1 MDKDLSDKNKEFQ
14 KLITKEATFKDGIK
28 VLLELRDSLFEQITQ
43 IVNGYPKDAFWIIPF
58 AGAEGYHSKTLAYSI
73 WHVLRIEDIVLHT
86 LILNNSQ
93 VLEKGEWQKKIG
105 AEIITTGNELS
116 GQQISDFSKT
126 LDGVVPAEQNITLVL
141 LQPVPQMEYA
151 LTQNAARK
159 KVLTVAGN
167 VQKLKAVKFRAVA
180 AVEKRHEERYRA
192 LLNEE
197 DAAYAQL
204 KDSSV
209 KIWECLS
216 CGHIVLVPEAPE
228 YCPTCDEHNAY
239 TQVTE
244 ENYDLIR
251 TWG

>member
-1 MDKDLSDKNKEFQ
+1 MLTADFH
-14 KLITKEATFKDGIK
+14 ATT
-28 VLLELRDSLFEQITQ
+28 V
-43 IVNGYPKDAFWIIPF
+43 FW
-58 AGAEGYHSKTLAYSI
+58 A
-73 WHVLRIEDIVLHT
+73 
-86 LILNNSQ
+86 N
-93 VLEKGEWQKKIG
+93 
-105 AEIITTGNELS
+105 
-116 GQQISDFSKT
+116 
-126 LDGVVPAEQNITLVL
+126 GVVPAERNITLVL
-141 LQPVPQMEYA
+141 LQPVPQMGYA

-167 VQKLKAVKFRAVA
+167 VQKLKAAKFRAVA

-197 DAAYAQL
+197 DAASAQL

-216 CGHIVLVPEAPE
+216 CGHIVVGPQAPE
-228 YCPTCDEHNAY
+228 YCPTCNEYNAY